1 MKKRTWYRTAL
12 IYAAIFIFVIGI
24 ALLYTQNQAGQEVK
38 EVSFTKFV
46 NRLAD
51 EDIKKLTLKET
62 SMTGT
67 LEDGSKIHAYAPS
80 AIQLMTVNEKYIM
93 PQVESGDLTVTSDK
107 PETTPWYISILP
119 YMLTFVIFIGIW
131 IFFMNS
137 SQGGAGRAMSFGKS
151 KAHMVKQDE
160 NKVTFD
166 DVAGLKEE
174 KEELEEI
181 VDFLRRPDKYTKLG
195 ARIPK
200 GVLLVGPPGTGKT
213 YVTRAVAG
221 EAGVPFFSISGS
233 DFVEMFVGVGASR
246 VRDLFDQAKKN
257 APSIIFIDEIDAVGR
272 RRGAGLGGGH
282 DEREQTLNQMLVEMD
297 GFGQNEGVI
306 VFAAT
311 NRSDVLDPALLRPG
325 RFDRQIVIGLP
336 DVVGREEVFRVHASN
351 KPLDDS
357 VDLGVLARMTPGFS
371 PADIENILN
380 EAALLAVRRGSRTI
394 SMDEMEEAITRV
406 MAGPAKKSRKVTEKE
421 RRLTVFHEAGHAI
434 LMRSLPE
441 SDPVHQITIVPH
453 GMAGGMTMFLPKEDR
468 SFESRTR
475 MKNSLVHLLGGRV
488 AEQLV
493 IGDISTGAS
502 NDIERATQI
511 ARSMVTRYGMS
522 KKLGAVNYAGA
533 QQVFLGKDLAEKRE
547 YSEETAALIDA
558 EVKRL
563 MDEAYE
569 KAETLLTEQM
579 DRLTIVAETLLEVE
593 TVDAEQFEA
602 LYSGA
607 RTKDEIVSQVR
618 TRAEEMRRKIEAQ
631 KKREREEEA
640 AEEARRRNSTLQQDD
655 FMKKIR
661 ELNPDEIIFER
672 RNTGKAERPAP
683 ARRQG
688 VSGQKPSSSQPP
700 SSGPEEKSGDSDSTD
715 DQNS

>member
-1 MKKRTWYRTAL
+1 MKNRTWYRTVL
-12 IYAAIFIFVIGI
+12 IYAAIFIFVVGI
-24 ALLYTQNQAGQEVK
+24 ALVYTQNQDRQDTK

-46 NRLAD
+46 NTLAD
-51 EDIKKLTLKET
+51 KEIKKLTLQET

-67 LEDGSKIHAYAPS
+67 LKDGKKIHAYAPS
-80 AIQLMTVNEKYIM
+80 SIQLMSVNEMYIM

-107 PETTPWYISILP
+107 PLTTPWYISMLP
-119 YMLTFVIFIGIW
+119 YLLTIVVFVGVW

-137 SQGGAGRAMSFGKS
+137 SQGGAGRAMSFGRS
-151 KAHMVKQDE
+151 KAHMVKQGE

-336 DVVGREEVFRVHASN
+336 DVVGREEVFRVHAGN
-351 KPLDDS
+351 KPLDDA

-380 EAALLAVRRGSRTI
+380 EAALLSVRRGSKTI

-421 RRLTVFHEAGHAI
+421 RRLTAFHEAGHAI

-468 SFESRTR
+468 SFESKTR
-475 MKNSLVHLLGGRV
+475 MKNSLIHRLGGRV

-511 ARSMVTRYGMS
+511 ARSMVARYGMS
-522 KKLGAVNYAGA
+522 KKLGAVNYSGA
-533 QQVFLGKDLAEKRE
+533 QEVFLGKDLVEKKE
-547 YSEETAALIDA
+547 YSEQTAALIDE

-569 KAETLLTEQM
+569 RAETLLTEQM
-579 DRLTIVAETLLEVE
+579 DKLTTVAETLLEVE
-593 TVDAEQFEA
+593 TVDAEQFED
-602 LYSGA
+602 LYTGA
-607 RTKDEIVSQVR
+607 RTKDEIVSQVKH
-618 TRAEEMRRKIEAQ
+618 RAEEMRKKIEAQ
-631 KKREREEEA
+631 KQQELEEEA
-640 AEEARRRNSTLQQDD
+640 KLNQDQKQQEEFLQR
-655 FMKKIR
+655 IR
-661 ELNPDEIIFER
+661 EMNPDDMTFER
-672 RNTGKAERPAP
+672 RNPGPGSENTGGTVPGRLSGNSSAARPD
-683 ARRQG
+683 
-688 VSGQKPSSSQPP
+688 PSAGKTDTKRDSS
-700 SSGPEEKSGDSDSTD
+700 
-715 DQNS
+715 DQEQ